1 MFQPTKI
8 VIPTCTNVTMDCA
21 FRTCGGVMG
30 TPTAMMAQMRKR
42 LVPCRTVR
50 KATSSV
56 TRPAAATPSPG
67 SVTETRTAGLTDPTK
82 VPKSVVSDWI
92 LRHWIFISFV
102 QSLLISNSISS
113 HFIQRQTKENHSH

>member
-1 MFQPTKI
+1 M
-8 VIPTCTNVTMDCA
+8 IPTCSNVTMDSA

-67 SVTETRTAGLTDPTK
+67 SVTETWTAGLTDPTK